1 MAAVQNMNDEIKIPD
16 IDPNDPEAVAKYA
29 VSVLDARKAVNIRL
43 LHVTDRTVIADYF
56 IICCGNSRTQIKALC
71 DETEY
76 RLGLCG
82 IQKRHTEGEPDG
94 GWMLLDYG
102 SVIIHVF
109 SENARKTYN
118 LEKLYQDTDEVDI
131 SGIVTDN

>member
-1 MAAVQNMNDEIKIPD
+1 
-16 IDPNDPEAVAKYA
+16 
-29 VSVLDARKAVNIRL
+29 
-43 LHVTDRTVIADYF
+43 
-56 IICCGNSRTQIKALC
+56 
-71 DETEY
+71 
-76 RLGLCG
+76 
-82 IQKRHTEGEPDG
+82 
-94 GWMLLDYG
+94 MLLDYG